1 MRRLATG
8 LAVLLALAGAARGDD
23 ADVDRFDWQRVAGAG
38 KRAYRAAMNRA
49 DGLAARAAQQVNEG
63 DDGRGKALSLRAVD
77 AYEAA
82 SAADPTQPEPH
93 YRAAEVLYEHFIDI
107 RRMHQIMGDTRHP
120 AERAL
125 RHWAEW
131 FRLAPRDP
139 RAAGV
144 LFSRSLL
151 HTKLGGEAS
160 YRAAIADYD
169 AQLRLLDSGVTP
181 PDQMAT
187 VLSNAAEIYM
197 ALGDIDAA
205 IELYQSALDFN
216 NEALYAYGLAV
227 ALDRDDQGGRAR
239 ELMARYHYSQTVL
252 DRQVVFFVPPGDENY
267 YKALGNETLG
277 DWESALKY
285 YENFLRYQPKS
296 PYAPRAKEHIARLS
310 RWVKTHKKPVPKP
323 APHEVMWP

>member
-1 MRRLATG
+1 MKRAAAG

-23 ADVDRFDWQRVAGAG
+23 DDVDRFDWQEKAGAG
-38 KRAYRAAMNRA
+38 KSAYRAAMRRA
-49 DGLAARAAQQVNEG
+49 DSLAAHAAQQVNEG
-63 DDGRGKALSLRAVD
+63 DDGRGKALALRAVD

-82 SAADPTQPEPH
+82 AAADPTQPEPH
-93 YRAAEVLYEHFIDI
+93 YRAAEVLHAHFIDI
-107 RRMHQIMGDTRHP
+107 RGMHQIMGDTRHP

-139 RAAGV
+139 RAADT
-144 LFSRSLL
+144 LFRRSLL
-151 HTKLGGEAS
+151 HTKLGGVES
-160 YRAAIADYD
+160 FRAAIADYD
-169 AQLRLLDSGVTP
+169 AQLRLLDSGATA

-187 VLSNAAEIYM
+187 VLSNAAEIHM

-205 IELYQSALDFN
+205 IELYQSSLEFN
-216 NEALYAYGLAV
+216 AQPLYAYGLAV

-239 ELMARYHYSQTVL
+239 ELMGRYRYSQIPL
-252 DRQVVFFVPPGDENY
+252 DNPGVFFVPAGDENY

-296 PYAPRAKEHIARLS
+296 PYAPRAKEHIARLKQ
-310 RWVKTHKKPVPKP
+310 WMKTHKKPVSRP
-323 APHEVMWP
+323 APSEARWP